1 MYTGTY
7 ICVPILLVM
16 HCSQF
21 QYFISCLQAQVL
33 LCKSFSHKD
42 VALFFV
48 VVVTKQKK
56 KSVRGFLL
64 HVVTDDVTADN
75 CDNIITVWRRYRT
88 VTSKMPGK
96 LKLIG

>member
-1 MYTGTY
+1 M
-7 ICVPILLVM
+7 I
-16 HCSQF
+16 
-21 QYFISCLQAQVL
+21 VL
-33 LCKSFSHKD
+33 TQRCCF
-42 VALFFV
+42 VFV
-48 VVVTKQKK
+48 VVVTNKQKKK